1 MNKNQFKQ
9 NNSSNSLAKLN
20 EQTLSFKLSL
30 RKQRVDSIL
39 MKRRLSN
46 MTQTSSLTVN
56 SLSNEIITKNEI
68 CGMLRKALSSDQ
80 HLLEQILKTILDY
93 LQNCQDNITNR
104 NLIINNN
111 ELISLLYQ
119 SFMSNLSSPLSTF
132 LVTSIFL
139 SLSYIS
145 QKISS
150 MLLTSNVLNFIVDFA
165 FPKISSEPK
174 IALNIVTF
182 IGNSILD
189 HFSPEILSLLLNTNY
204 IHSLSSLLSTL
215 MSQSSHTQFDLMLV
229 TSIVWNF
236 YLVMNDNF
244 DIDSE
249 LISTI
254 INQLLFLIPLYKKKI
269 ENLDDFHILLNI
281 LFSLSKKDFF
291 AIKILTNNG
300 INLLASL
307 FEYIYL
313 ENNSDVVILDS
324 EAIYLSLLTISNLF
338 SLSDKEIF
346 ENYDKCIT
354 NVLSVLIK
362 RHRIHNANDV
372 QVKTAILKLLGNI
385 SSQSQISDVRDFFI
399 NEQNIKILLKYYM
412 HKEIVSDFIFIIEN
426 IFFVHDREV
435 IEKFISNDIFGIL
448 NKFILPFVNEE
459 ILNLLSFA
467 VEAENRL
474 HSNFI
479 IKSMAR
485 SAIGDSLRSLL
496 SQSSNEAQE
505 QKIEFIIK
513 SIENVN

>member
-30 RKQRVDSIL
+30 RKQRVDSLL
-39 MKRRLSN
+39 MKRRLAN
-46 MTQTSSLTVN
+46 MPQESSSTVI

-68 CGMLRKALSSDQ
+68 CGMLRNALSSEQNLVD
-80 HLLEQILKTILDY
+80 QILKTL
-93 LQNCQDNITNR
+93 LEFVQNFQDDINSR
-104 NLIINNN
+104 NLIINND

-119 SFMSNLSSPLSTF
+119 SFMRNLSSPLSTF

-139 SLSYIS
+139 SLTYIS
-145 QKISS
+145 QKITS
-150 MLLTSNVLNFIVDFA
+150 MLLTPNVLNFIVDFA

-174 IALNIVTF
+174 IVLNIVTF

-189 HFSPEILSLLLNTNY
+189 HSSPEILEILLNSNY
-204 IHSLSSLLSTL
+204 ISSLSSLLSNL
-215 MSQSSHTQFDLMLV
+215 ILKSSHTQPELMLI

-236 YLVMNDNF
+236 YLVMNENF
-244 DIDSE
+244 DIESD
-249 LISTI
+249 LTSTI

-281 LFSLSKKDFF
+281 LFSLSKKDNF
-291 AIKILTNNG
+291 AIKILANNG
-300 INLLASL
+300 INALSSL

-313 ENNSDVVILDS
+313 ENNSDVVILDN
-324 EAIYLSLLTISNLF
+324 EAIYLALLTISNLF
-338 SLSDKEIF
+338 SLSDEEIYK
-346 ENYDKCIT
+346 NYDKCIT

-362 RHRIHNANDV
+362 RHRIYNANDI
-372 QVKTAILKLLGNI
+372 QVKTAILKLIGNI
-385 SSQSQISDVRDFFI
+385 SSQSQISDVREFFL
-399 NEQNIKILLKYYM
+399 NEQNIKILLKYYT
-412 HKEIVSDFIFIIEN
+412 HKEIISDFIFIAEN
-426 IFFVHDREV
+426 IFFVHDIEV

-448 NKFILPFVNEE
+448 KKFIFPLENEE

-479 IKSMAR
+479 LKSMSLR
-485 SAIGDSLRSLL
+485 AIDDSLRSLL
-496 SQSSNEAQE
+496 SQPQNEFQE
-505 QKIEFIIK
+505 QKIEFLIK